1 MFTVYT
7 SAPPKKKTT
16 ITQYL
21 YGTKKYKWLSDVCQ
35 WYQYQQDT
43 QWSKQT
49 MSQGIVQ
56 QSLNG
61 PCISSY
67 LSRVK
72 LGQITYLQDNQV
84 SAKAQ
89 YNKDIQGNYQ
99 TQEQNKNCKCGDL
112 YRVYVKRTAQW
123 NSDRCKWK
131 QPIYQIYYTVNEQ
144 VSDQAV
150 YERDSLGCI
159 TKIEQSLYM
168 NRLVS
173 SYQLQQFGGLQNLT
187 VFPQQ
192 TMQEIEFMNWVPIQ
206 QQETCLCSSVVYNFY
221 RYRKASLKDTAWTT
235 DSITYQCSTDDLPV
249 FIKGYKQQAQ
259 PCYTRSQQR
268 QFIQSIKKKLSQQD
282 IQDIK
287 NQLQQQDIDNPPKWS
302 VLQQPP
308 TCSSVYRI
316 NRHYLFNCQEVKWE
330 ETYTDD
336 YGLVAVSPDFSLSDS
351 SYVRTYYQND
361 YAGNLDY
368 QTSYLQ
374 YVGQQ
379 AVLHVR
385 IAKSFSDKEATKQ
398 DAVTH
403 RYLNPKVLMCSN
415 LEYVA
420 GTNVIQ
426 DATLLL
432 SIISQQNKSAV
443 KQCISLFSYNSS
455 YYLQYY
461 NNKTDKY
468 LFTILI
474 GKIKGTPICM
484 NYRYLSAD
492 FNIYYVALSSSNHV
506 KLLTSQ
512 AIYYIDLQTGL
523 VQKYSQLG
531 QIFST
536 VKCTTSS
543 CYFIATTSTNS
554 TPGLY
559 YWGILPYPL
568 DVQPTT
574 RGYTEADQTIY
585 RMGDASNIDSLYLFN
600 QFLVGFNT
608 EGALGDYILCMPP
621 WLFANQAGIY
631 LFYNSLYKKVHKP
644 QLQPVI
650 NYINTQLHKTRISFS
665 LPYYSADPW
674 GNIVL
679 LSIIPPISINYV
691 GIYERTT
698 QLTLQDFSSLYPVA
712 HKNVSTVDWVV
723 LISPSLSVGAQISV
737 QWLRMQ
743 DNGSSIVS
751 SAVIYNNDRSKDF
764 NATNVDKL
772 FCKQQAFDDTILLRP
787 TSILYNPA
795 KVVPTTHHDSNGNIY
810 GIVMLA
816 RDSIDMTQ
824 NYRYVLDFSYA
835 WNTPYP
841 FWQMQNMTFQATGQ
855 PVTQSL
861 GYNQE
866 QTQYTGKL
874 LVTPDVQVS
883 HVYYNVLLPGKPY
896 AQSFSTPQPVYN
908 QLTAVYKPV
917 SRVVNTTRT
926 TDASFCSAAY
936 GAWFTGRTMTQGDTC
951 YCLVYTDQTRTQIQK
966 LQGQCT
972 TDTQVS
978 YSFAY
983 LSDSDIKVVSPYLS
997 ANFSPWIKVDSYVGM
1012 LKESNIVPIIIM
1024 YGDRCTVQQATF
1036 TQSSVNYSSNFLVA
1050 SSLDGAPA
1058 NSIVLSFIQYKQQ
1071 TQYTVFNAYISADH
1085 TQLKLFTALVYSTS
1099 SIGVPYSD
1107 GFTNIYAGTN
1117 PQTTPWYALARV
1129 HAASYLALLSPT
1141 HIGYLNNNDI
1151 STIRLNTQYSD
1162 KITSIYTR
1170 WAFLTQATAIFAALT
1185 KNRQGVA
1192 FIFFNPATAT
1202 YKTIT
1207 ANVSIPTNQDVSIVG
1222 VSCYDTKQIGVV
1234 IGPYTVCTVDSNYGP
1249 RQRVTLVKL
1258 KNAGAT
1264 VDTVYV
1270 SYNKEIKVSVLS
1282 DVPDTEL
1289 HAFSS
1294 GSSVTFSDPQ
1304 KDLIKSY
1311 DKDLVVFNLNS
1322 KWPKYMLNIK
1332 TCTITKASVV

>member
-7 SAPPKKKTT
+7 RSPQKKITT

-21 YGTKKYKWLSDVCQ
+21 YGTKKYRWLNDVCQ
-35 WYQYQQDT
+35 WYQYKQDT
-43 QWSKQT
+43 QWSRYPLQ
-49 MSQGIVQ
+49 QGIIQ
-56 QSLNG
+56 QAVAGS
-61 PCISSY
+61 CITSY

-72 LGQITYLQDNQV
+72 LDQIQYLQGNQ
-84 SAKAQ
+84 AITKQ
-89 YNKDIQGNYQ
+89 LYDKDIQGTYQ
-99 TQEQNKNCKCGDL
+99 TQEQRKDCQCGSL

-131 QPIYQIYYTVNEQ
+131 QPSYQIYYTVDEQ
-144 VSDQAV
+144 VSDQAS
-150 YERDSLGCI
+150 YERDQLGCI
-159 TKIEQSLYM
+159 TKIQQSLYM
-168 NRLVS
+168 GRTVS
-173 SYQLQQFGGLQNLT
+173 SYRLQEFGGLQNLT

-192 TMQEIEFMNWVPIQ
+192 TMQQIQFMAWGPIQ
-206 QQETCLCSSVVYNFY
+206 QQKNCLCSPVVYNFY

-235 DSITYQCSTDDLPV
+235 DSLTYQCSTDDLLV
-249 FIKGYKQQAQ
+249 FIKGYKQQDQ

-268 QFIQSIKKKLSQQD
+268 QFIQSVKRKLSQQD

-287 NQLQQQDIDNPPKWS
+287 QQLAQQDIQNPPTWS
-302 VLQQPP
+302 ALKQPA

-316 NRHYLFNCQEVKWE
+316 DRHYLFDCQKVEWVQ
-330 ETYTDD
+330 TYTDD
-336 YGLVAVSPDFSLSDS
+336 YGLTNVMPDFSLSDS
-351 SYVRTYYQND
+351 NYVRTYYQND
-361 YAGNLDY
+361 NEGNLDY

-385 IAKSFSDKEATKQ
+385 IAKAFKNNQVTANDATTK
-398 DAVTH
+398 
-403 RYLNPKVLMCSN
+403 RYFNPKVLNCSN
-415 LEYVA
+415 LDYA
-420 GTNVIQ
+420 PGTNIIQ
-426 DATLLL
+426 DATLHL
-432 SIISQQNKSAV
+432 SIISQQNKRAA
-443 KQCISLFSYNSS
+443 KQCLSLFSYNNS

-474 GKIKGTPICM
+474 GKIKGVPICM

-512 AIYYIDLQTGL
+512 AIYYIDLSTGL

-531 QIFST
+531 QIFTS

-543 CYFIATTSTNS
+543 CYFIATTINNS
-554 TPGLY
+554 IPSLY
-559 YWGILPYPL
+559 YWGILPDPL
-568 DVQPTT
+568 TVQPKT
-574 RGYTEADQTIY
+574 RNYSQADQTIY
-585 RMGDASNIDSLYLFN
+585 RMGDALNIDSLYLFN

-650 NYINTQLHKTRISFS
+650 NYINEQRARTTISFQVPYYATDPYGNITLLSFNPPITIHTIKIDEQSTQL
-665 LPYYSADPW
+665 
-674 GNIVL
+674 N
-679 LSIIPPISINYV
+679 
-691 GIYERTT
+691 
-698 QLTLQDFSSLYPVA
+698 LQDFSILYPVT
-712 HKNVSTVDWVV
+712 HK
-723 LISPSLSVGAQISV
+723 
-737 QWLRMQ
+737 
-743 DNGSSIVS
+743 SSIVS
-751 SAVIYNNDRSKDF
+751 WVSVASPDLSNISDIEVHWFRRTGDSVISSAVQLINYRKNLL
-764 NATNVDKL
+764 ATNIDAL

-787 TSILYNPA
+787 THIPYNPA
-795 KVVPTTHHDSNGNIY
+795 KVVPTTHHDSNGTIY

-835 WNTPYP
+835 WNTTHS
-841 FWQMQNMTFQATGQ
+841 FWQLQNITFQATGQ

-896 AQSFSTPQPVYN
+896 AQSFSPPQPVYA
-908 QLTAVYKPV
+908 QLSNVYKPI

-972 TDTQVS
+972 DTHIS

-983 LSDSDIKVVSPYLS
+983 LSDSDIKVVTPS
-997 ANFSPWIKVDSYVGM
+997 ALAYISPWTKVDSYASM
-1012 LKESNIVPIIIM
+1012 RKDSNVVPVISM
-1024 YGDRCTVQQATF
+1024 YGDSCFVQQATF
-1036 TQSSVNYSSNFLVA
+1036 TQSEVTYGYIITVA
-1050 SSLDGAPA
+1050 YGQNGAPA
-1058 NSIVLSFIQYKQQ
+1058 DSISVSFIQYKQQ
-1071 TQYTVFNAYISADH
+1071 NSYTVFNAYISPDRTYLRLITATVYG
-1085 TQLKLFTALVYSTS
+1085 TQAST
-1099 SIGVPYSD
+1099 GRPYSY

-1117 PQTTPWYALARV
+1117 PQNTPWYALARV

-1185 KNRQGVA
+1185 KNKQGVA
-1192 FIFFNPATAT
+1192 FIFFSPLTAT

-1234 IGPYTVCTVDSNYGP
+1234 IGPYTVCTVDRNYIP
-1249 RQRVTLVKL
+1249 MQRVTLVKL
-1258 KNAGAT
+1258 KNTGAT

-1270 SYNKEIKVSVLS
+1270 SYNKEIKVSILS

-1322 KWPKYMLNIK
+1322 QWPKYILNIK

>member
-7 SAPPKKKTT
+7 RSPQKKITT

-21 YGTKKYKWLSDVCQ
+21 YGTKKYRWLNDVCQ
-35 WYQYQQDT
+35 WYQYKQDT
-43 QWSKQT
+43 QWSRYPLQ
-49 MSQGIVQ
+49 QGIIQ
-56 QSLNG
+56 QAVAGS
-61 PCISSY
+61 CITSY

-72 LGQITYLQDNQV
+72 LDQIQYLQGNQ
-84 SAKAQ
+84 AITKQ
-89 YNKDIQGNYQ
+89 LYDKDIQGTYQ
-99 TQEQNKNCKCGDL
+99 TQEQRKDCQCGSL

-131 QPIYQIYYTVNEQ
+131 QPSYQIYYTVDEQ
-144 VSDQAV
+144 VSDQAS
-150 YERDSLGCI
+150 YERDQLGCI
-159 TKIEQSLYM
+159 TKIQQSLYM
-168 NRLVS
+168 GRTVS
-173 SYQLQQFGGLQNLT
+173 SYRLQEFGGLQNLT

-192 TMQEIEFMNWVPIQ
+192 TMQQIQFMAWGPIQ
-206 QQETCLCSSVVYNFY
+206 QEETCLCSPVVYNFY

-235 DSITYQCSTDDLPV
+235 DSLTYQCSTDDLLV
-249 FIKGYKQQAQ
+249 FIKGYKQQDQ

-268 QFIQSIKKKLSQQD
+268 QFIQSVKRKLSQQD

-287 NQLQQQDIDNPPKWS
+287 QQLAQQDIQNPPTWS
-302 VLQQPP
+302 ALKQPA

-316 NRHYLFNCQEVKWE
+316 DRHYLFDCQKVEWVQ
-330 ETYTDD
+330 TYTDD
-336 YGLVAVSPDFSLSDS
+336 YGLTNVMPDFSLSDS
-351 SYVRTYYQND
+351 NYVRTYYQND
-361 YAGNLDY
+361 NEGNLDY

-385 IAKSFSDKEATKQ
+385 IAKAFKNNQVTANDATTK
-398 DAVTH
+398 
-403 RYLNPKVLMCSN
+403 RYFNPKVLNCSN
-415 LEYVA
+415 LDYA
-420 GTNVIQ
+420 PGTNIIQ
-426 DATLLL
+426 DATLHL
-432 SIISQQNKSAV
+432 SIISQQNKRAA
-443 KQCISLFSYNSS
+443 KQCLSLFSYNNS

-474 GKIKGTPICM
+474 GKIKGVPICM

-512 AIYYIDLQTGL
+512 AIYYIDLSTGL

-531 QIFST
+531 QIFTS

-543 CYFIATTSTNS
+543 CYFIATTINNS
-554 TPGLY
+554 IPSLY
-559 YWGILPYPL
+559 YWGILPDPL
-568 DVQPTT
+568 TVQPKT
-574 RGYTEADQTIY
+574 RNYSQADQTIY
-585 RMGDASNIDSLYLFN
+585 RMGDALNIDSLYLFN

-650 NYINTQLHKTRISFS
+650 NYINEQRARTTISFQVPYYATDPYGNITLLSFNPPITIHTIKIDEQSTQL
-665 LPYYSADPW
+665 
-674 GNIVL
+674 N
-679 LSIIPPISINYV
+679 
-691 GIYERTT
+691 
-698 QLTLQDFSSLYPVA
+698 LQDFSILYPVT
-712 HKNVSTVDWVV
+712 HK
-723 LISPSLSVGAQISV
+723 
-737 QWLRMQ
+737 
-743 DNGSSIVS
+743 SSIVS
-751 SAVIYNNDRSKDF
+751 WVSVASPDLSNISDIEVHWFRRTGDSVISSAVQLINYRKNLL
-764 NATNVDKL
+764 ATNIDAL

-787 TSILYNPA
+787 THIPYNPA
-795 KVVPTTHHDSNGNIY
+795 KVVPTTHHDSNGTIY

-835 WNTPYP
+835 WNTTHS
-841 FWQMQNMTFQATGQ
+841 FWQLQNITFQATGQ
-855 PVTQSL
+855 SVTQSL

-896 AQSFSTPQPVYN
+896 AQSFSPPQPVYA
-908 QLTAVYKPV
+908 QLSNVYKPI

-972 TDTQVS
+972 DTHIS

-983 LSDSDIKVVSPYLS
+983 LSDSDIKVVTPS
-997 ANFSPWIKVDSYVGM
+997 ALAYISPWTKVDSYASM
-1012 LKESNIVPIIIM
+1012 RKDSNVVPVISM
-1024 YGDRCTVQQATF
+1024 YGDSCFVQQATF
-1036 TQSSVNYSSNFLVA
+1036 TQSEVTYGYIITVA
-1050 SSLDGAPA
+1050 YGQNGAPA
-1058 NSIVLSFIQYKQQ
+1058 DSISVSFIQYKQQ
-1071 TQYTVFNAYISADH
+1071 NSYTVFNAYISPDRTYLRLITATVYG
-1085 TQLKLFTALVYSTS
+1085 TQAST
-1099 SIGVPYSD
+1099 GRPYSY

-1117 PQTTPWYALARV
+1117 PQNTPWYALARV

-1185 KNRQGVA
+1185 KNKQGVA
-1192 FIFFNPATAT
+1192 FIFFSPLTAT

-1234 IGPYTVCTVDSNYGP
+1234 IGPYTVCTVDRNYIP
-1249 RQRVTLVKL
+1249 MQRVTLVKL
-1258 KNAGAT
+1258 KNTGAT

-1270 SYNKEIKVSVLS
+1270 SYNKEIKVSILS

-1322 KWPKYMLNIK
+1322 QWPKYILNIK

>member
-7 SAPPKKKTT
+7 RSPQKKITT

-21 YGTKKYKWLSDVCQ
+21 YGTKKYRWLNDVCQ
-35 WYQYQQDT
+35 WYQYKQDT
-43 QWSKQT
+43 QWSKYPLQ
-49 MSQGIVQ
+49 QGIIQ
-56 QSLNG
+56 QSVVG
-61 PCISSY
+61 SCITSY
-67 LSRVK
+67 LSRAK
-72 LGQITYLQDNQV
+72 LDQIQYLQGNQAI
-84 SAKAQ
+84 AKQ
-89 YNKDIQGNYQ
+89 LYDKDIQGTYQ
-99 TQEQNKNCKCGDL
+99 TQEQRKDCQCGSL

-131 QPIYQIYYTVNEQ
+131 QPSYQIYYTVDEQ
-144 VSDQAV
+144 VSDQAS
-150 YERDSLGCI
+150 YERDQLGCI
-159 TKIEQSLYM
+159 TKIQQSLYM
-168 NRLVS
+168 GRTVS
-173 SYQLQQFGGLQNLT
+173 SYRLQEFGGLQNLT
-187 VFPQQ
+187 VFPQE
-192 TMQEIEFMNWVPIQ
+192 TMQQIQFMSWGPVQ
-206 QQETCLCSSVVYNFY
+206 QQENCLCSPVVYNFY

-235 DSITYQCSTDDLPV
+235 DSLTYQCSTDDLLV
-249 FIKGYKQQAQ
+249 FIKGYKQQDQ
-259 PCYTRSQQR
+259 PCYTRSQER
-268 QFIQSIKKKLSQQD
+268 QFIQSVKRKLSQQD

-287 NQLQQQDIDNPPKWS
+287 QQLEQQDIQNPPTWS
-302 VLQQPP
+302 ALKQPP

-316 NRHYLFNCQEVKWE
+316 DRHYLFDCQKVEWI

-336 YGLVAVSPDFSLSDS
+336 YGLTNVMPDFSLSDS
-351 SYVRTYYQND
+351 NYVRTYYQND
-361 YAGNLDY
+361 NQGNLDY
-368 QTSYLQ
+368 QTAYMQ

-385 IAKSFSDKEATKQ
+385 IAKAFKNNQATAN
-398 DAVTH
+398 DATTK
-403 RYLNPKVLMCSN
+403 RYFNPKVLNCSN
-415 LEYVA
+415 LDYA
-420 GTNVIQ
+420 PGTNIIQ
-426 DATLLL
+426 DATLHL
-432 SIISQQNKSAV
+432 SIISQQNKSAA
-443 KQCISLFSYNSS
+443 KQCISLFSYNNS

-474 GKIKGTPICM
+474 GKIKGVPICI

-512 AIYYIDLQTGL
+512 AIYYIDLSTGL

-531 QIFST
+531 QIFTS

-543 CYFIATTSTNS
+543 CYFIATTINNS
-554 TPGLY
+554 TPSLY
-559 YWGILPYPL
+559 YWGILPDPL
-568 DVQPTT
+568 TVQPKT
-574 RGYTEADQTIY
+574 RNYSQADQTIY
-585 RMGDASNIDSLYLFN
+585 RMGDALNIDSLYLFN

-650 NYINTQLHKTRISFS
+650 NYINEQRARTTISFQVPYYATDPYGNITLLSFNPPITIHTIKIDEQSTQLNLQAFS
-665 LPYYSADPW
+665 
-674 GNIVL
+674 I
-679 LSIIPPISINYV
+679 
-691 GIYERTT
+691 
-698 QLTLQDFSSLYPVA
+698 LYPVT
-712 HKNVSTVDWVV
+712 HKSSLVSWVSV
-723 LISPSLSVGAQISV
+723 ASPDLSNISDIEVHWFRRTGDSVI
-737 QWLRMQ
+737 
-743 DNGSSIVS
+743 S
-751 SAVIYNNDRSKDF
+751 SAVQLINYRKNLL
-764 NATNVDKL
+764 ATNIDAL

-787 TSILYNPA
+787 THIPYNPA
-795 KVVPTTHHDSNGNIY
+795 KVVPTTHHDSNGTIY
-810 GIVMLA
+810 GIIMLA

-835 WNTPYP
+835 WNTTYS

-855 PVTQSL
+855 SVTQSL

-896 AQSFSTPQPVYN
+896 AQSFSPPQPVYA
-908 QLTAVYKPV
+908 QLSNVYKPI

-972 TDTQVS
+972 DTQIS

-983 LSDSDIKVVSPYLS
+983 LSDSDIKVVTPS
-997 ANFSPWIKVDSYVGM
+997 ALAYISPWTKVDSYASM
-1012 LKESNIVPIIIM
+1012 RKDSNVVPIISM
-1024 YGDRCTVQQATF
+1024 YGDSCFVQQATF
-1036 TQSSVNYSSNFLVA
+1036 TQSEVTYGYIITVA
-1050 SSLDGAPA
+1050 YGQNGAPA
-1058 NSIVLSFIQYKQQ
+1058 DSISVSFIQYKQQ
-1071 TQYTVFNAYISADH
+1071 NSYTVFNAYISPDRTYLRLITATVYG
-1085 TQLKLFTALVYSTS
+1085 TQAST
-1099 SIGVPYSD
+1099 GRPYSY

-1117 PQTTPWYALARV
+1117 PQNTPWYALARV
-1129 HAASYLALLSPT
+1129 HAASYLVLLSPT

-1170 WAFLTQATAIFAALT
+1170 WSFLTQATAIFAALT
-1185 KNRQGVA
+1185 KNKQGVA
-1192 FIFFNPATAT
+1192 FIFFSPLTAT

-1258 KNAGAT
+1258 KNTGAT

-1322 KWPKYMLNIK
+1322 QWPKYILNIK

>member
-7 SAPPKKKTT
+7 RSPQKKITT

-21 YGTKKYKWLSDVCQ
+21 YGTKKYRWLNDVCQ
-35 WYQYQQDT
+35 WYQYKQDT
-43 QWSKQT
+43 QWSRYPLQ
-49 MSQGIVQ
+49 QGIIQ
-56 QSLNG
+56 QAVAGS
-61 PCISSY
+61 CITSY

-72 LGQITYLQDNQV
+72 LDQIQYLQGNQ
-84 SAKAQ
+84 AITKQ
-89 YNKDIQGNYQ
+89 LYDKDIQGTYQ
-99 TQEQNKNCKCGDL
+99 TQEQRKDCQCGSL

-131 QPIYQIYYTVNEQ
+131 QPSYQIYYTVDEQ
-144 VSDQAV
+144 VSDQAS
-150 YERDSLGCI
+150 YERDQLGCI
-159 TKIEQSLYM
+159 TKIQQSLYM
-168 NRLVS
+168 GRTVS
-173 SYQLQQFGGLQNLT
+173 SYRLQEFGGLQNLT

-192 TMQEIEFMNWVPIQ
+192 TMQQIQFMAWGPIQ
-206 QQETCLCSSVVYNFY
+206 QEETCLCSPVVYNFY

-235 DSITYQCSTDDLPV
+235 DSLTYQCSTDDLLV
-249 FIKGYKQQAQ
+249 FIKGYKQQDQ

-268 QFIQSIKKKLSQQD
+268 QFIQSVKRKLSQQD

-287 NQLQQQDIDNPPKWS
+287 QQLAQQDIQNPPTWS
-302 VLQQPP
+302 ALKQPA

-316 NRHYLFNCQEVKWE
+316 DRHYLFDCQKVEWVQ
-330 ETYTDD
+330 TYTDD
-336 YGLVAVSPDFSLSDS
+336 YGLTNVMPDFSLSDS
-351 SYVRTYYQND
+351 NYVRTYYQND
-361 YAGNLDY
+361 NEGNLDY

-385 IAKSFSDKEATKQ
+385 IAKAFKNNQVTANDATTK
-398 DAVTH
+398 
-403 RYLNPKVLMCSN
+403 RYFNPKVLNCSN
-415 LEYVA
+415 LDYA
-420 GTNVIQ
+420 PGTNIIQ
-426 DATLLL
+426 DATLHL
-432 SIISQQNKSAV
+432 SIISQQNKRAA
-443 KQCISLFSYNSS
+443 KQCLSLFSYNNS

-474 GKIKGTPICM
+474 GKIKGVPICM

-512 AIYYIDLQTGL
+512 AIYYIDLSTGL

-531 QIFST
+531 QIFTS

-543 CYFIATTSTNS
+543 CYFIATTINNS
-554 TPGLY
+554 IPSLY
-559 YWGILPYPL
+559 YWGILPDPL
-568 DVQPTT
+568 TVQPKT
-574 RGYTEADQTIY
+574 RNYSQADQTIY
-585 RMGDASNIDSLYLFN
+585 RMGDALNIDSLYLFN

-650 NYINTQLHKTRISFS
+650 NYINEQRARTTISFQVPYYATDPYGNITLLSFNPPITIHTIKIDEQSTQL
-665 LPYYSADPW
+665 
-674 GNIVL
+674 N
-679 LSIIPPISINYV
+679 
-691 GIYERTT
+691 
-698 QLTLQDFSSLYPVA
+698 LQDFSILYPVT
-712 HKNVSTVDWVV
+712 HK
-723 LISPSLSVGAQISV
+723 
-737 QWLRMQ
+737 
-743 DNGSSIVS
+743 SSIVS
-751 SAVIYNNDRSKDF
+751 WVSVASPDLSNISDIEVHWFRRTGDSVISSAVQLINYRKNLL
-764 NATNVDKL
+764 ATNIDAL

-787 TSILYNPA
+787 THIPYNPA
-795 KVVPTTHHDSNGNIY
+795 KVVPTTHHDSNGTIY

-835 WNTPYP
+835 WNTTHS
-841 FWQMQNMTFQATGQ
+841 FWQLQNITFQATGQ
-855 PVTQSL
+855 SVTQSL

-896 AQSFSTPQPVYN
+896 AQSFSPPQPVYA
-908 QLTAVYKPV
+908 QLSNVYKPI

-972 TDTQVS
+972 DTHIS

-983 LSDSDIKVVSPYLS
+983 LSDSDIKVVTSS
-997 ANFSPWIKVDSYVGM
+997 ALAYISPWTKVDSYASM
-1012 LKESNIVPIIIM
+1012 RKDSNVVPVISM
-1024 YGDRCTVQQATF
+1024 YGDSCFVQQATF
-1036 TQSSVNYSSNFLVA
+1036 TQSEVTYGYIITVA
-1050 SSLDGAPA
+1050 YGQNGAPA
-1058 NSIVLSFIQYKQQ
+1058 DSISVSFIQYKQQ
-1071 TQYTVFNAYISADH
+1071 NSYTVFNAYISPDRTYLRLITATVYG
-1085 TQLKLFTALVYSTS
+1085 TQAST
-1099 SIGVPYSD
+1099 GRPYSY

-1117 PQTTPWYALARV
+1117 PQNTPWYALARV

-1185 KNRQGVA
+1185 KNKQGVA
-1192 FIFFNPATAT
+1192 FIFFSPLTAT

-1234 IGPYTVCTVDSNYGP
+1234 IGPYTVCTVDRNYIP
-1249 RQRVTLVKL
+1249 MQRVTLVKL
-1258 KNAGAT
+1258 KNTGAT

-1270 SYNKEIKVSVLS
+1270 SYNKEIKVSILS

-1322 KWPKYMLNIK
+1322 QWPKYILNIK

>member
-56 QSLNG
+56 QSIAG
-61 PCISSY
+61 SCITSY

-72 LGQITYLQDNQV
+72 LDQIQYLQGNQ
-84 SAKAQ
+84 AITKQ
-89 YNKDIQGNYQ
+89 LYDKDIQGTYQ
-99 TQEQNKNCKCGDL
+99 TQEQRKDCQCGSL

-131 QPIYQIYYTVNEQ
+131 QPSYQIYYTVDEQ
-144 VSDQAV
+144 VSDQAS
-150 YERDSLGCI
+150 YERDQLGCI
-159 TKIEQSLYM
+159 TKIQQSLYM
-168 NRLVS
+168 GRTVS
-173 SYQLQQFGGLQNLT
+173 SYRLQEFGGLQNLT
-187 VFPQQ
+187 VFPQE
-192 TMQEIEFMNWVPIQ
+192 TMQQIQFMSWVPMQ
-206 QQETCLCSSVVYNFY
+206 QQENCLCFPVVYNFY
-221 RYRKASLKDTAWTT
+221 RLREASLQNASWIT
-235 DSITYQCSTDDLPV
+235 DSITYQCSTEQLPV
-249 FIKGYKQQAQ
+249 FIKGYKDQDQ
-259 PCYTRSQQR
+259 PCYTRSQER
-268 QFIQSIKKKLSQQD
+268 QFIQSVKRKLSQQD

-287 NQLQQQDIDNPPKWS
+287 QQLEQQDIQNPPTWS
-302 VLQQPP
+302 ALKQPP

-316 NRHYLFNCQEVKWE
+316 DRHYLFDCQQVEWVQ
-330 ETYTDD
+330 TYTDD
-336 YGLVAVSPDFSLSDS
+336 YGLTNVVPDFSLSDS
-351 SYVRTYYQND
+351 NYVRTYYQND
-361 YAGNLDY
+361 NQGNLDY

-385 IAKSFSDKEATKQ
+385 IAKAFKNNQATAN
-398 DAVTH
+398 DATTK
-403 RYLNPKVLMCSN
+403 RYFNPKVLSCSN
-415 LEYVA
+415 LDYSP
-420 GTNVIQ
+420 GTNIIQ
-426 DATLLL
+426 DATLHL
-432 SIISQQNKSAV
+432 SIISQQNKRAA
-443 KQCISLFSYNSS
+443 KQCISLFSYNNS

-492 FNIYYVALSSSNHV
+492 FNIYYVALRSSNHV

-512 AIYYIDLQTGL
+512 AIYYIDLSTGL

-531 QIFST
+531 QIFTS

-568 DVQPTT
+568 IVQPTI

-585 RMGDASNIDSLYLFN
+585 RMGDALNIDSLYLFN

-608 EGALGDYILCMPP
+608 EGELGDYILCMPP

-650 NYINTQLHKTRISFS
+650 NYINEQLARTTISFQVPYYATDPYGNITLLSFNPPYTIHTIKIDEQSTQL
-665 LPYYSADPW
+665 
-674 GNIVL
+674 N
-679 LSIIPPISINYV
+679 
-691 GIYERTT
+691 
-698 QLTLQDFSSLYPVA
+698 LQDFSLLYPVT
-712 HKNVSTVDWVV
+712 HKSSLVSWVSV
-723 LISPSLSVGAQISV
+723 ASPDLSNISDIEVHWFRRTGDSVI
-737 QWLRMQ
+737 
-743 DNGSSIVS
+743 S
-751 SAVIYNNDRSKDF
+751 SAVQFINYGKNLL
-764 NATNVDKL
+764 ATNIDAL

-787 TSILYNPA
+787 THIPYNPA
-795 KVVPTTHHDSNGNIY
+795 KVVPTTHHDSNGTIY

-835 WNTPYP
+835 WNTTHS
-841 FWQMQNMTFQATGQ
+841 FWQIQNMTFQATGQ

-896 AQSFSTPQPVYN
+896 AQSSSPQIIYS
-908 QLTAVYKPV
+908 QLTAVYKPISTV
-917 SRVVNTTRT
+917 QNTTRT
-926 TDASFCSAAY
+926 ADESFCYAAY
-936 GAWFTGRTMTQGDTC
+936 GAWFTGRTMYQGDTC

-972 TDTQVS
+972 DTQIS

-983 LSDSDIKVVSPYLS
+983 LSDSDIEVVTPS
-997 ANFSPWIKVDSYVGM
+997 ALAYISPWTKVDSYASM
-1012 LKESNIVPIIIM
+1012 RKDSNVVPVISM
-1024 YGDRCTVQQATF
+1024 YGDSCFVQQATF
-1036 TQSSVNYSSNFLVA
+1036 TQSEVTYGSIIRVA
-1050 SSLDGAPA
+1050 YGQNGAPA
-1058 NSIVLSFIQYKQQ
+1058 DSISVSFIQYKQQ
-1071 TQYTVFNAYISADH
+1071 NSYTVFNAYISPDRTYLRLITATVYG
-1085 TQLKLFTALVYSTS
+1085 TQAST
-1099 SIGVPYSD
+1099 GRPYSY

-1117 PQTTPWYALARV
+1117 PQNTPWYALARV

-1162 KITSIYTR
+1162 KITSIYTK
-1170 WAFLTQATAIFAALT
+1170 WSFLTQATAIFAALT

-1192 FIFFNPATAT
+1192 FIFFNPLTAT

-1207 ANVSIPTNQDVSIVG
+1207 ANVSIPTNQNVSIVG

-1234 IGPYTVCTVDSNYGP
+1234 IGPYTVCTVDSKYRP

-1258 KNAGAT
+1258 KNTGAT

-1270 SYNKEIKVSVLS
+1270 SYNKGIKVSVLS

-1311 DKDLVVFNLNS
+1311 DKDLVIFNLNS
-1322 KWPKYMLNIK
+1322 QWPKYMLNIK

>member
-7 SAPPKKKTT
+7 RSPQKKITT

-21 YGTKKYKWLSDVCQ
+21 YGTKKYRWLNDVCQ
-35 WYQYQQDT
+35 WYQYKQDT
-43 QWSKQT
+43 QWSKYPLQ
-49 MSQGIVQ
+49 QGIIQ
-56 QSLNG
+56 QAVAGS
-61 PCISSY
+61 CISSY

-72 LGQITYLQDNQV
+72 LDQITYLQDNQV

-131 QPIYQIYYTVNEQ
+131 QPSYQIYYTVDEQ
-144 VSDQAV
+144 VSDQAS
-150 YERDSLGCI
+150 YERDQLGCI
-159 TKIEQSLYM
+159 TKIQQSLYM
-168 NRLVS
+168 GRTVS
-173 SYQLQQFGGLQNLT
+173 SYRLQEFGGLQNLT
-187 VFPQQ
+187 VFPQE
-192 TMQEIEFMNWVPIQ
+192 TMQQIQFMAWVPMQ
-206 QQETCLCSSVVYNFY
+206 QEETCLCSPVVYNFY

-235 DSITYQCSTDDLPV
+235 DSLTYQCSTDDLLV
-249 FIKGYKQQAQ
+249 FIKGYKQQNQ

-268 QFIQSIKKKLSQQD
+268 QFIQSVKRKLSQQD

-287 NQLQQQDIDNPPKWS
+287 QQLEQQDIQNPPTWS
-302 VLQQPP
+302 ALKQPA

-316 NRHYLFNCQEVKWE
+316 DRHYLFDCQKVEWI

-336 YGLVAVSPDFSLSDS
+336 YGLTNVMPDFSLSDS
-351 SYVRTYYQND
+351 NYVRTYYQND
-361 YAGNLDY
+361 NQGNLDY
-368 QTSYLQ
+368 QTAYMQ

-385 IAKSFSDKEATKQ
+385 IAKSFKNNQATAN
-398 DAVTH
+398 DATTK
-403 RYLNPKVLMCSN
+403 RYFNPKVLNCSN
-415 LEYVA
+415 LDYA
-420 GTNVIQ
+420 PGTNIIQ
-426 DATLLL
+426 DATLHL
-432 SIISQQNKSAV
+432 SIISQQNKSAA
-443 KQCISLFSYNSS
+443 KQCISLFSYNNS

-474 GKIKGTPICM
+474 GKIKGVPICI

-512 AIYYIDLQTGL
+512 AIYYIDLSTGL

-531 QIFST
+531 QIFTS

-543 CYFIATTSTNS
+543 CYFIATTINNS
-554 TPGLY
+554 TPSLY
-559 YWGILPYPL
+559 YWGILPDPL
-568 DVQPTT
+568 TVQPKT
-574 RGYTEADQTIY
+574 RNYSQADQTIY
-585 RMGDASNIDSLYLFN
+585 RMGDALNIDSLYLFN

-608 EGALGDYILCMPP
+608 AGALGDYILCMPP

-650 NYINTQLHKTRISFS
+650 NYINEQRARTTISFQVPYYATDPYGNITLLSFTPPITIHTIKIDEQSTQLNLQAFS
-665 LPYYSADPW
+665 
-674 GNIVL
+674 I
-679 LSIIPPISINYV
+679 
-691 GIYERTT
+691 
-698 QLTLQDFSSLYPVA
+698 LYPVT
-712 HKNVSTVDWVV
+712 HKSSLVSWVSV
-723 LISPSLSVGAQISV
+723 ASPDLSNISDIEVHWFRRTGDSVI
-737 QWLRMQ
+737 
-743 DNGSSIVS
+743 S
-751 SAVIYNNDRSKDF
+751 SAVQLINYRKNLL
-764 NATNVDKL
+764 ATNIDAL

-787 TSILYNPA
+787 THIPYNPA
-795 KVVPTTHHDSNGNIY
+795 KVVPTTHHDSNGTIY
-810 GIVMLA
+810 GIIMLA

-835 WNTPYP
+835 WNTTYS

-855 PVTQSL
+855 SVTQSL

-983 LSDSDIKVVSPYLS
+983 LSDSDIKVVIPGAVYYI
-997 ANFSPWIKVDSYVGM
+997 SPWTKVDSYASMQKALNV
-1012 LKESNIVPIIIM
+1012 VPIISM
-1024 YGDRCTVQQATF
+1024 YGDSCCVQQATF
-1036 TQSSVNYSSNFLVA
+1036 TQAEVTYGHNISV
-1050 SSLDGAPA
+1050 A
-1058 NSIVLSFIQYKQQ
+1058 NTQNGGPIDSISLSFIQYKQQ
-1071 TQYTVFNAYISADH
+1071 NSYTVFNAYISPDRTYLRLITATVYG
-1085 TQLKLFTALVYSTS
+1085 TQAST
-1099 SIGVPYSD
+1099 GKPYSF

-1117 PQTTPWYALARV
+1117 PQNTPWYALARV
-1129 HAASYLALLSPT
+1129 HAVSYLALLSST

-1170 WAFLTQATAIFAALT
+1170 WSFLTQATAIFAALT

-1192 FIFFNPATAT
+1192 FIFFSPVTAT

-1258 KNAGAT
+1258 KNTGAT

-1322 KWPKYMLNIK
+1322 HWPKYMLNIK
-1332 TCTITKASVV
+1332 TCTITKASVI

>member
-21 YGTKKYKWLSDVCQ
+21 YGTKKYRWLNDVCQ

-61 PCISSY
+61 SCISSY

-72 LGQITYLQDNQV
+72 LDQITYLQDNQV

-123 NSDRCKWK
+123 NSDRCKWR
-131 QPIYQIYYTVNEQ
+131 QPSYKLYYTVNEQ

-150 YERDSLGCI
+150 YERDQLGCI
-159 TKIEQSLYM
+159 TKIQQSLYM
-168 NRLVS
+168 NRLVY

-192 TMQEIEFMNWVPIQ
+192 TMQEIEFMNWVPMQ
-206 QQETCLCSSVVYNFY
+206 QQETCLCSPVVYNFY

-235 DSITYQCSTDDLPV
+235 DSLTYQCSTDDLPV
-249 FIKGYKQQAQ
+249 FIQGYKQQNQ

-287 NQLQQQDIDNPPKWS
+287 NQLQQQDIENPPQWS

-316 NRHYLFNCQEVKWE
+316 DRHYLFNCQEVKWE

-336 YGLVAVSPDFSLSDS
+336 YGLTNVMSDFSLSDS
-351 SYVRTYYQND
+351 NYVRTYYQND
-361 YAGNLDY
+361 NQGNLDY

-385 IAKSFSDKEATKQ
+385 IAKAFSDKEATKK
-398 DAVTH
+398 DAITH
-403 RYLNPKVLMCSN
+403 RYLNPKALMCSN
-415 LEYVA
+415 LEYAA
-420 GTNVIQ
+420 GTNIIQ
-426 DATLLL
+426 DATLHL
-432 SIISQQNKSAV
+432 SIISQQNKRAA
-443 KQCISLFSYNSS
+443 KQCISLFSYNNS

-484 NYRYLSAD
+484 NYRWLSAD
-492 FNIYYVALSSSNHV
+492 YNIYYVALSSSNHV

-512 AIYYIDLQTGL
+512 AIYYIDLSTGL

-531 QIFST
+531 QIFTS

-543 CYFIATTSTNS
+543 CYFIATTISNS

-568 DVQPTT
+568 TVQPKT
-574 RGYTEADQTIY
+574 RNYSQADQTIY
-585 RMGDASNIDSLYLFN
+585 RIGDALNIDSLYLFN

-608 EGALGDYILCMPP
+608 EGELGDYILCMPP
-621 WLFANQAGIY
+621 WLFYNPTGIY
-631 LFYNSLYKKVHKP
+631 LFYNSLYKKVYKT
-644 QLQPVI
+644 QFQPII
-650 NYINTQLHKTRISFS
+650 NYINTQLYKTKISFY
-665 LPYYSADPW
+665 LPYYAVEPQ
-674 GNIVL
+674 GNIVRL
-679 LSIIPPISINYV
+679 YIIPPISINYV
-691 GIYERTT
+691 GIKQFPT
-698 QLTLQDFSSLYPVA
+698 QLTLQDFSNLYPVA
-712 HKNVSTVDWVV
+712 HKNVSTVDWVSV
-723 LISPSLSVGAQISV
+723 ISPALSIGSQISA

-751 SAVIYNNDRSKDF
+751 SDIYYSNDWPKHFSVTDI
-764 NATNVDKL
+764 DKL

-787 TSILYNPA
+787 TSIPYNPA

-835 WNTPYP
+835 WNTTYS

-896 AQSFSTPQPVYN
+896 AQSFSPPYPVYA
-908 QLTAVYKPV
+908 QLINVYKPI

-936 GAWFTGRTMTQGDTC
+936 GAWFTGRTMSQGDTC

-972 TDTQVS
+972 DTQIS

-983 LSDSDIKVVSPYLS
+983 LSDSDIEVVTPS
-997 ANFSPWIKVDSYVGM
+997 ALAYISPWTKVDSYASM
-1012 LKESNIVPIIIM
+1012 RKDSNVVPIISM
-1024 YGDRCTVQQATF
+1024 YGASCFVQQATF
-1036 TQSSVNYSSNFLVA
+1036 TQSEVTYGSIITVA
-1050 SSLDGAPA
+1050 YTQNGAPA
-1058 NSIVLSFIQYKQQ
+1058 DSISVSFIQYKQQ
-1071 TQYTVFNAYISADH
+1071 NSYTVFNAYISPDRTYLRLITATVYG
-1085 TQLKLFTALVYSTS
+1085 TQAST
-1099 SIGVPYSD
+1099 GKPYSF

-1117 PQTTPWYALARV
+1117 PQNTPWYALTRV

-1162 KITSIYTR
+1162 KITSIYTK
-1170 WAFLTQATAIFAALT
+1170 WSFLTQAIAIFAALT

-1192 FIFFNPATAT
+1192 FIFFNPLTAT

-1207 ANVSIPTNQDVSIVG
+1207 ANVSIPTNQNVSIVG

-1258 KNAGAT
+1258 KNTGST

-1322 KWPKYMLNIK
+1322 QWPKYMLNIK